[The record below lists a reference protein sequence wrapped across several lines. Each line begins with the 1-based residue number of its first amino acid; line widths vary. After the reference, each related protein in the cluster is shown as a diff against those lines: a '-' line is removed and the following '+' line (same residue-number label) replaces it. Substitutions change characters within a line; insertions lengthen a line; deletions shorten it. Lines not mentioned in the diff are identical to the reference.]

1 MTGTLDPKSTVLK
14 VMRSQHDRLRRIARR
29 SRLTRKLDSV
39 QAQGWSSLMAG
50 ELIIDAY
57 AHAYRP
63 AASGTQI
70 AERFVCAQHWEEGL
84 DELRAMMRD
93 TGIWRAIIATVMPAQ
108 AMREEALSQIPSDL
122 SPEAHRKAATEVCD
136 RILQHMDDYNTWGC
150 EVSRTHPELLPFI
163 NLDPLMM
170 DAVMTRQK
178 VREAVRQGA
187 RGIVLLPGLHGFYGN
202 DRRVWPIYEMAQS
215 FQLPI
220 LTQTGDAGPLP
231 PGGRGH
237 WGRPRYFGD
246 VAVSFPKLRLIL
258 GHLGKGYESEIAV
271 LTRRY
276 PNVFTETSMRLTGLN
291 EAGRWTPAEAV
302 TWFRLIGIDRIL
314 LGTKWPLFDSQE
326 DIDTVRKLPLTSEE
340 KRKILGENAK
350 RVLQLS

>member
-1 MTGTLDPKSTVLK
+1 MPD
-14 VMRSQHDRLRRIARR
+14 
-29 SRLTRKLDSV
+29 
-39 QAQGWSSLMAG
+39 
-50 ELIIDAY
+50 ELIIDTH
-57 AHAYRP
+57 AHAYR
-63 AASGTQI
+63 T
-70 AERFVCAQHWEEGL
+70 AEIGRQAMENFAHPQRWGGL
-84 DELRAMMRD
+84 IDELRAIMRE
-93 TGIWRAIIATVMPAQ
+93 TGIWRTVIATVTPTQ
-108 AMREEALSQIPSDL
+108 AMREKALSQLPPDL
-122 SPEAHRKAATEVCD
+122 SREARERAEAEVYD
-136 RILQHMDDYNTWGC
+136 RLLQRMDHNNLWGC
-150 EVSRTHPELLPFI
+150 EVGRTYPELLPFI
-163 NLDPLMM
+163 NLDPVLM
-170 DAVMTRQK
+170 DAVTIRQK
-178 VREAVRQGA
+178 VREAVVNGA

-220 LTQTGDAGPLP
+220 LTQTGDAGALP

-276 PNVFTETSMRLTGLN
+276 PNVYTETSMRLSGLD
-291 EAGRWTPAEAV
+291 EAGKWTPAEAV

-314 LGTKWPLFDSQE
+314 LGTKWPLFDSQQ
-326 DIDTVRKLPLTSEE
+326 DIGTVHKLPLTPEE

-350 RVLQLS
+350 RVLQL

>member
-1 MTGTLDPKSTVLK
+1 M
-14 VMRSQHDRLRRIARR
+14 
-29 SRLTRKLDSV
+29 
-39 QAQGWSSLMAG
+39 QG
-50 ELIIDAY
+50 EFIIDTH
-57 AHAYRP
+57 AHVYR
-63 AASGTQI
+63 T
-70 AERFVCAQHWEEGL
+70 AEIGRQAMENLAHPQRWAGVI
-84 DELRAMMRD
+84 DELRETMREI
-93 TGIWRAIIATVMPAQ
+93 GIWRTVIATVTPTQ
-108 AMREEALSQIPSDL
+108 TMRERALSQLPTDL
-122 SPEAHRKAATEVCD
+122 SREALQKAESEV
-136 RILQHMDDYNTWGC
+136 RERLLQRMDHNNWWGC
-150 EVSRTHPELLPFI
+150 EVGRAYPDLLPFI
-163 NLDPLMM
+163 NLDPVLM
-170 DAVMTRQK
+170 DAVTIRQK
-178 VREAVRQGA
+178 GREAVGKGA

-220 LTQTGDAGPLP
+220 LAQTGDAGPLP

-246 VAVSFPKLRLIL
+246 VAASFPKLRLIL

-276 PNVFTETSMRLTGLN
+276 PNVYTETSMRLSGLDETGK
-291 EAGRWTPAEAV
+291 WTPAEAV

-314 LGTKWPLFDSQE
+314 LGTKWPLFDSQH

-350 RVLQLS
+350 RVLQL